1 MRRLYLLF
9 CIVLILQWNFI
20 DATPFVTRT
29 NKGVDID
36 IWPFF
41 KMHLARE
48 PVNALQKQLELNIE
62 VLSGMV
68 KVNVLRPP
76 GEKAKVNVE
85 VFGLGGGKLDQ
96 PKHNDDDDFE
106 PEDDL
111 DTGEDQIE
119 NQKIKDSKDNNL

>member
-1 MRRLYLLF
+1 MKCFYLSVLL
-9 CIVLILQWNFI
+9 IALILPENYI

-48 PVNALQKQLELNIE
+48 PVNALQKQLELDIE

-85 VFGLGGGKLDQ
+85 VFGLGGGNGDKS
-96 PKHNDDDDFE
+96 KNDDDDFE

-111 DTGEDQIE
+111 DTGEDIE
-119 NQKIKDSKDNNL
+119 NQKIKESKDNNL